1 MKSFVMV
8 AWLGL
13 ILLGASAPV
22 LADVLQSRPVSF
34 KPGQTQTTISGVL
47 QGRQSIDYRVHA
59 QAGQTLT
66 VRFKP
71 TNRSAYFNVL
81 PPGSAG
87 EAIFIGSTSGD
98 EWSGPLT
105 ADGDYTIRTYLM
117 RSAARRNEV
126 SRFTLTVSLG
136 TGTLGTASAS
146 DAKVAGT
153 SYHATGHVPC
163 ATGSDAAGAADCAF
177 GVIRGA
183 PGNAEVHITTPGKR
197 QRVLT
202 FLGDKV
208 TTNGSLKVSRVA
220 DQWSVEVNDQERY
233 TIPGAVINGG

>member
-1 MKSFVMV
+1 M
-8 AWLGL
+8 
-13 ILLGASAPV
+13 
-22 LADVLQSRPVSF
+22 R
-34 KPGQTQTTISGVL
+34 
-47 QGRQSIDYRVHA
+47 A
-59 QAGQTLT
+59 QAGQSLSIT
-66 VRFKP
+66 FKP

-117 RSAARRNEV
+117 RNAARRNEA
-126 SRFTLTVSLG
+126 SRFTLTISLG
-136 TGTLGTASAS
+136 TGTLGTAPAS

-208 TTNGSLKVSRVA
+208 TTDGSLKVSRVA